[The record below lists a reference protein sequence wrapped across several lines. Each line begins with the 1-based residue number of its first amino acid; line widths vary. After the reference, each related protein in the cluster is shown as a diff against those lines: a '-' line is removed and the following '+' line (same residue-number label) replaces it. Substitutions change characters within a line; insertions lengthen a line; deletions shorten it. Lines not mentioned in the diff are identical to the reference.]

1 VPIQPVGRRAPEDGG
16 AFPLALVRHVI
27 DGRHQVE
34 LHGPREMPIWGFVFL
49 EDFAQ
54 SQIRPKLG
62 EALEGQ
68 RVDAL
73 IDYLKQIQE

>member
-1 VPIQPVGRRAPEDGG
+1 
-16 AFPLALVRHVI
+16 
-27 DGRHQVE
+27 
-34 LHGPREMPIWGFVFL
+34 MPIWGFVFL

-62 EALEGQ
+62 EALAGQ